1 MLKNIAIIF
10 IALLLA
16 GCWGKS
22 SLHSQANLKNELL
35 AYTQKYDKAQTLLV
49 ATYLNPIYQGEFI
62 GEFEGSDIFIISIYP
77 ANKLP
82 KSITINSKNANFT
95 KLDKDDKLT
104 ALTSVN
110 LPWSSHYKA
119 DIQAQNTNILNL
131 DITLDDN
138 STAKLQFQKIARS
151 LYWHTR

>member
-1 MLKNIAIIF
+1 M
-10 IALLLA
+10 
-16 GCWGKS
+16 
-22 SLHSQANLKNELL
+22 
-35 AYTQKYDKAQTLLV
+35 LV

-62 GEFEGSDIFIISIYP
+62 SEFEGSDIFIISIYP

>member
-49 ATYLNPIYQGEFI
+49 ATYLKIK
-62 GEFEGSDIFIISIYP
+62 IF
-77 ANKLP
+77 
-82 KSITINSKNANFT
+82 
-95 KLDKDDKLT
+95 
-104 ALTSVN
+104 
-110 LPWSSHYKA
+110 
-119 DIQAQNTNILNL
+119 
-131 DITLDDN
+131 
-138 STAKLQFQKIARS
+138 
-151 LYWHTR
+151 